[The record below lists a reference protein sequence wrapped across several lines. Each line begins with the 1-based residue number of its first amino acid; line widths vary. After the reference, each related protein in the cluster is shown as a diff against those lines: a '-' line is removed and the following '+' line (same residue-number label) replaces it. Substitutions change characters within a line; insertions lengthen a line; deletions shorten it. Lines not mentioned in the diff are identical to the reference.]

1 LHHAWGA
8 RITTTQWLVAEH
20 RATPAAPSRPA
31 LAAGLLTTVV
41 LVFLGA
47 ALVTAAPAAAIDD
60 STRPEARVTHGP
72 SCRPGGLVVEV
83 VAGTSPYAVRLAT
96 TRTPAGEDAAVLQP
110 GETVIL
116 RSEDVAHGET
126 IDGRLEYAA
135 RDGSGTA
142 YTDELEEYSFTR
154 PTREDCA
161 AVAAPTTPEP
171 SPPTTSSSPTAPS
184 SPTTSSPTPEPT
196 SPPSGSSGQV
206 PTPGTPSTSPTPTE
220 APRPSGSAAPG
231 PADRGSEPPAR
242 PVSAGDTVTLQA
254 TGFLPGERVTI
265 QFHQGG
271 EVLGTAT
278 AGPDGM
284 VEADIRI
291 PGRTAAGRTTVAFV
305 GNDSAVV
312 ADVHLQVAGAE
323 RAVAGSGWAELVPL
337 TAAAVALVGSVAGLV
352 SVAGAQ
358 RTAGRRSARTGSA

>member
-1 LHHAWGA
+1 
-8 RITTTQWLVAEH
+8 
-20 RATPAAPSRPA
+20 
-31 LAAGLLTTVV
+31 VV
-41 LVFLGA
+41 LVLLGA

-83 VAGTSPYAVRLAT
+83 MAGTSPYAVRLAT
-96 TRTPAGEDAAVLQP
+96 TRNPAGEDEAVLQP

-116 RSEDVAHGET
+116 RSEDVAYGET
-126 IDGRLEYAA
+126 IDGRLEYTA
-135 RDGSGTA
+135 RDGSEAA

-171 SPPTTSSSPTAPS
+171 APPTTSSPN
-184 SPTTSSPTPEPT
+184 PEPT
-196 SPPSGSSGQV
+196 GAPSGSSGQA
-206 PTPGTPSTSPTPTE
+206 PAPGTASTTPTPTE
-220 APRPSGSAAPG
+220 EPHPSGSAAPA
-231 PADRGSEPPAR
+231 PADRGSEPAAR

-254 TGFLPGERVTI
+254 SGFLPGERVTI
-265 QFHQGG
+265 QLHHGR
-271 EVLGTAT
+271 EILGTAT
-278 AGPDGM
+278 AGPDGT

-291 PGRTAAGRTTVAFV
+291 PDRTAAGRTTVDLV

-312 ADVHLQVAGAE
+312 ADVHLQVARAE
-323 RAVAGSGWAELVPL
+323 RAVTGNGWADLVPL

-358 RTAGRRSARTGSA
+358 RTASRRHAGIRSA